1 MDSNNVLMVAN
12 TASMIKLFNIRNIKI
27 LQSLGYKVYVAA
39 NFSQPGTISS
49 EEANK
54 FKEELQKL
62 DVKYFNVLFPRGI
75 GNPIK
80 NYQLKKQLCHIIKE
94 YKIKAV
100 HTHAP
105 LSSII
110 TRRAAHKMRIKCIYT
125 SHGFQFF
132 HGGRLKDWLL
142 FYPIEWFYTHWTDA
156 LIVINSDDYKVA
168 KHLPVKNIYHIPGIG
183 ADIKK
188 SINLPTKEREHI
200 RNDKRTEL
208 RIAKDD
214 FLILSVGELTKRK
227 NHSTVIKAI
236 AKLKNPKIKYII
248 AGIGPEKH
256 NLLDMI
262 KSLKLDNQVRLLG
275 FRKDIRDLYLAADL
289 NAFISRREGLGMG
302 GLDGVALGLY
312 TIGTANTGIKDYV
325 SEPNNGIL
333 IENPLDTDEVSN
345 VIKQI
350 IKNRPI
356 TDANEERLM
365 KFDKSNVDRLMK
377 EIYIRELG

>member
-142 FYPIEWFYTHWTDA
+142 FYPIEWFYAHWTDA
-156 LIVINSDDYKVA
+156 LSVINSDDYKVA
-168 KHLPVKNIYHIPGIG
+168 KHLPV
-183 ADIKK
+183 
-188 SINLPTKEREHI
+188 
-200 RNDKRTEL
+200 
-208 RIAKDD
+208 
-214 FLILSVGELTKRK
+214 
-227 NHSTVIKAI
+227 
-236 AKLKNPKIKYII
+236 
-248 AGIGPEKH
+248 
-256 NLLDMI
+256 
-262 KSLKLDNQVRLLG
+262 
-275 FRKDIRDLYLAADL
+275 
-289 NAFISRREGLGMG
+289 
-302 GLDGVALGLY
+302 
-312 TIGTANTGIKDYV
+312 
-325 SEPNNGIL
+325 
-333 IENPLDTDEVSN
+333 
-345 VIKQI
+345 
-350 IKNRPI
+350 
-356 TDANEERLM
+356 
-365 KFDKSNVDRLMK
+365 
-377 EIYIRELG
+377 

>member
-1 MDSNNVLMVAN
+1 MGSNNVLMVAN

-110 TRRAAHKMRIKCIYT
+110 TRRAAHKMRIKCMYT

-142 FYPIEWFYTHWTDA
+142 FYPIEWFYAYWTDA

-302 GLDGVALGLY
+302 
-312 TIGTANTGIKDYV
+312 
-325 SEPNNGIL
+325 
-333 IENPLDTDEVSN
+333 
-345 VIKQI
+345 
-350 IKNRPI
+350 
-356 TDANEERLM
+356 
-365 KFDKSNVDRLMK
+365 
-377 EIYIRELG
+377 